1 MGDTCTR
8 ACRFCS
14 VKTSRNPPPLDS
26 KEPENTAEAVSKWSV
41 DYIVITSV
49 DRDDLDDG
57 GAGHFAETG
66 MLMAY
71 SFFRCFVFFA

>member
-14 VKTSRNPPPLDS
+14 VKTSRSPPPLDP
-26 KEPENTAEAVSKWSV
+26 KEPENTAEAVSKWNV

-49 DRDDLDDG
+49 DRDDVLDG
-57 GAGHFAETG
+57 GAAHFAETG
-66 MLMAY
+66 MSMEINPFTF
-71 SFFRCFVFFA
+71 SR